1 MSCDV
6 LNVSLRELRRGHELS
21 QEQRRDLR
29 AHLLESCEDCLS
41 LLEGSEGRAVLG
53 ELAGPLARLT
63 EERSDAMFTRA
74 IERARANS
82 EKRDTAAPV
91 VPLDA
96 DTRWT
101 LSPSA
106 LGERRTPRMQLAP
119 PTSILIVD
127 DDAAVR
133 DVISVLLQEEG
144 YECRTA
150 SSAEAALDVAA
161 AEAPPLVI
169 SDMKM
174 PGRDGIWLLEA
185 FRERYPETAVI
196 MLTGYGD
203 TEAAVDCL
211 RRGAVDY
218 LLKPPKL
225 TDLIRAIERALA
237 KRRIELARKRYQKKL
252 ERKVRDRT
260 GELRTALRNIQGTY
274 QTTLLALVRALDA
287 REHET
292 SDHSQR
298 VVKYTE
304 VIAERLGLRGPEL
317 EEIGRGA
324 LLHDIGKIGVPDA
337 VLLKPAKLT
346 PEEWKEM
353 RRHPDIG
360 YDMIRSIEFLNTPA
374 AIVLSHQ
381 ERFDGKGYPR
391 CLRGEEIHIGAR
403 IFAVADTLDAM
414 TSDRP
419 YRRGTTFE
427 NAVAEVQRCAGS
439 QFDPEV
445 VRAFLDIR
453 VKNLRRIKED
463 MAAARPCEAS
473 QMEQDAREAEEALD
487 RALEAA
493 DEAENSVG
501 EDESARVSLGR
512 GIRGSGNSFLT
523 GPGATAGELAV
534 SSPFSDGS
542 FQVRGIRGTSGG
554 ARSRPRPVAAVG
566 DCIPTAPAT
575 VLVHSRGPPNVGG
588 PVPSVWGA
596 LGLWR
601 GTLAPLPLDAPRLWR
616 TPCMRAAHGFSA
628 SPVPRRRMRLDD
640 VAERC
645 PRRGD
650 GQGSRPLESSATAGD
665 LPDPEHLLR
674 AHAIGRWE
682 TKHVEMG
689 LDPFRHG
696 DRCRVGDRLGHSM
709 TFSARTSGQ
718 RCVSSSAASGAR
730 TPSCCSWS
738 TQRQFWWSSRSD
750 SGP

>member
-1 MSCDV
+1 M
-6 LNVSLRELRRGHELS
+6 
-21 QEQRRDLR
+21 
-29 AHLLESCEDCLS
+29 HLVDNL
-41 LLEGSEGRAVLG
+41 
-53 ELAGPLARLT
+53 
-63 EERSDAMFTRA
+63 
-74 IERARANS
+74 
-82 EKRDTAAPV
+82 AAP
-91 VPLDA
+91 
-96 DTRWT
+96 TRV
-101 LSPSA
+101 
-106 LGERRTPRMQLAP
+106 
-119 PTSILIVD
+119 LIVD
-127 DDAAVR
+127 DDASVR

-260 GELRTALRNIQGTY
+260 GELRTALRDIQGTY

-304 VIAERLGLRGPEL
+304 AIAERLSLRGPEL

-346 PEEWKEM
+346 QAEWIEM

-360 YDMIRSIEFLNTPA
+360 HEMIRNIEFLNIPA
-374 AIVLSHQ
+374 TIVLSHQ
-381 ERFDGKGYPR
+381 EKFDGKGYPR
-391 CLRGEEIHIGAR
+391 GLRGEEIHIGAR

-419 YRRGTTFE
+419 YRKGTTFE
-427 NAVAEVQRCAGS
+427 NAVDEIQRCAGS

-445 VRAFLDIR
+445 VRAFLDIG
-453 VKNLRRIKED
+453 VKSLRRIKED
-463 MAAARPCEAS
+463 MAAAKAREAGEI
-473 QMEQDAREAEEALD
+473 EQDARDAEEAMD
-487 RALEAA
+487 RAL
-493 DEAENSVG
+493 DSV
-501 EDESARVSLGR
+501 D
-512 GIRGSGNSFLT
+512 
-523 GPGATAGELAV
+523 LA
-534 SSPFSDGS
+534 
-542 FQVRGIRGTSGG
+542 
-554 ARSRPRPVAAVG
+554 SR
-566 DCIPTAPAT
+566 
-575 VLVHSRGPPNVGG
+575 
-588 PVPSVWGA
+588 
-596 LGLWR
+596 
-601 GTLAPLPLDAPRLWR
+601 LA
-616 TPCMRAAHGFSA
+616 
-628 SPVPRRRMRLDD
+628 
-640 VAERC
+640 
-645 PRRGD
+645 
-650 GQGSRPLESSATAGD
+650 Q
-665 LPDPEHLLR
+665 
-674 AHAIGRWE
+674 
-682 TKHVEMG
+682 
-689 LDPFRHG
+689 
-696 DRCRVGDRLGHSM
+696 
-709 TFSARTSGQ
+709 GQ
-718 RCVSSSAASGAR
+718 R
-730 TPSCCSWS
+730 
-738 TQRQFWWSSRSD
+738 
-750 SGP
+750 

>member
-1 MSCDV
+1 M
-6 LNVSLRELRRGHELS
+6 
-21 QEQRRDLR
+21 
-29 AHLLESCEDCLS
+29 HLVDNL
-41 LLEGSEGRAVLG
+41 
-53 ELAGPLARLT
+53 
-63 EERSDAMFTRA
+63 
-74 IERARANS
+74 
-82 EKRDTAAPV
+82 AAP
-91 VPLDA
+91 
-96 DTRWT
+96 TR
-101 LSPSA
+101 
-106 LGERRTPRMQLAP
+106 
-119 PTSILIVD
+119 ILIVD
-127 DDAAVR
+127 DDASVR

-150 SSAEAALDVAA
+150 SSAESALDVAA

-445 VRAFLDIR
+445 VRAFLDIG

-463 MAAARPCEAS
+463 MAAAKAREAG
-473 QMEQDAREAEEALD
+473 QVEQDARDAEEALD
-487 RALEAA
+487 RALSDSVDA
-493 DEAENSVG
+493 D
-501 EDESARVSLGR
+501 
-512 GIRGSGNSFLT
+512 
-523 GPGATAGELAV
+523 
-534 SSPFSDGS
+534 
-542 FQVRGIRGTSGG
+542 
-554 ARSRPRPVAAVG
+554 VAAR
-566 DCIPTAPAT
+566 IA
-575 VLVHSRGPPNVGG
+575 
-588 PVPSVWGA
+588 
-596 LGLWR
+596 
-601 GTLAPLPLDAPRLWR
+601 
-616 TPCMRAAHGFSA
+616 
-628 SPVPRRRMRLDD
+628 
-640 VAERC
+640 
-645 PRRGD
+645 
-650 GQGSRPLESSATAGD
+650 Q
-665 LPDPEHLLR
+665 
-674 AHAIGRWE
+674 
-682 TKHVEMG
+682 
-689 LDPFRHG
+689 
-696 DRCRVGDRLGHSM
+696 
-709 TFSARTSGQ
+709 GQ
-718 RCVSSSAASGAR
+718 R
-730 TPSCCSWS
+730 
-738 TQRQFWWSSRSD
+738 
-750 SGP
+750 

>member
-1 MSCDV
+1 M
-6 LNVSLRELRRGHELS
+6 
-21 QEQRRDLR
+21 
-29 AHLLESCEDCLS
+29 HLVDNL
-41 LLEGSEGRAVLG
+41 
-53 ELAGPLARLT
+53 
-63 EERSDAMFTRA
+63 
-74 IERARANS
+74 
-82 EKRDTAAPV
+82 AAP
-91 VPLDA
+91 
-96 DTRWT
+96 TR
-101 LSPSA
+101 
-106 LGERRTPRMQLAP
+106 
-119 PTSILIVD
+119 ILIVD
-127 DDAAVR
+127 DDASVR

-150 SSAEAALDVAA
+150 SSAEAALDIAA

-185 FRERYPETAVI
+185 FRERYSETAVI

-304 VIAERLGLRGPEL
+304 HIAERLGLRGPEL

-381 ERFDGKGYPR
+381 ERFDGRGYPR

-419 YRRGTTFE
+419 YRKGTTFE
-427 NAVAEVQRCAGS
+427 NAVDEIERCAGS

-445 VRAFLDIR
+445 VRAFLDIG

-463 MAAARPCEAS
+463 MAATKARES
-473 QMEQDAREAEEALD
+473 GEVEQDARDAEEALD
-487 RALEAA
+487 RAL
-493 DEAENSVG
+493 DTV
-501 EDESARVSLGR
+501 D
-512 GIRGSGNSFLT
+512 
-523 GPGATAGELAV
+523 
-534 SSPFSDGS
+534 
-542 FQVRGIRGTSGG
+542 
-554 ARSRPRPVAAVG
+554 VAAR
-566 DCIPTAPAT
+566 IA
-575 VLVHSRGPPNVGG
+575 
-588 PVPSVWGA
+588 
-596 LGLWR
+596 
-601 GTLAPLPLDAPRLWR
+601 
-616 TPCMRAAHGFSA
+616 
-628 SPVPRRRMRLDD
+628 
-640 VAERC
+640 
-645 PRRGD
+645 
-650 GQGSRPLESSATAGD
+650 Q
-665 LPDPEHLLR
+665 
-674 AHAIGRWE
+674 
-682 TKHVEMG
+682 
-689 LDPFRHG
+689 
-696 DRCRVGDRLGHSM
+696 
-709 TFSARTSGQ
+709 GQ
-718 RCVSSSAASGAR
+718 R
-730 TPSCCSWS
+730 
-738 TQRQFWWSSRSD
+738 
-750 SGP
+750 

>member
-1 MSCDV
+1 M
-6 LNVSLRELRRGHELS
+6 
-21 QEQRRDLR
+21 
-29 AHLLESCEDCLS
+29 HLVDNL
-41 LLEGSEGRAVLG
+41 
-53 ELAGPLARLT
+53 
-63 EERSDAMFTRA
+63 
-74 IERARANS
+74 
-82 EKRDTAAPV
+82 AAP
-91 VPLDA
+91 
-96 DTRWT
+96 TR
-101 LSPSA
+101 
-106 LGERRTPRMQLAP
+106 
-119 PTSILIVD
+119 ILIVD
-127 DDAAVR
+127 DDASVR

-150 SSAEAALDVAA
+150 SSAEAALDIAA

-185 FRERYPETAVI
+185 FRERYAETAVI

-260 GELRTALRNIQGTY
+260 GELRTALRDIQGTY

-304 VIAERLGLRGPEL
+304 AIAERLSLRGPDL

-381 ERFDGKGYPR
+381 ERFDGRGYPR
-391 CLRGEEIHIGAR
+391 GLRGEEIHIGAR

-419 YRRGTTFE
+419 YRKGTTFE
-427 NAVAEVQRCAGS
+427 NAVDEIDRCAGS

-445 VRAFLDIR
+445 VRAFLDIG

-463 MAAARPCEAS
+463 MAAAKAREAGEI
-473 QMEQDAREAEEALD
+473 EQDARDAEEALD
-487 RALEAA
+487 RAL
-493 DEAENSVG
+493 D
-501 EDESARVSLGR
+501 
-512 GIRGSGNSFLT
+512 
-523 GPGATAGELAV
+523 
-534 SSPFSDGS
+534 
-542 FQVRGIRGTSGG
+542 
-554 ARSRPRPVAAVG
+554 
-566 DCIPTAPAT
+566 T
-575 VLVHSRGPPNVGG
+575 V
-588 PVPSVWGA
+588 
-596 LGLWR
+596 
-601 GTLAPLPLDAPRLWR
+601 
-616 TPCMRAAHGFSA
+616 
-628 SPVPRRRMRLDD
+628 D
-640 VAERC
+640 VATRIA
-645 PRRGD
+645 
-650 GQGSRPLESSATAGD
+650 Q
-665 LPDPEHLLR
+665 
-674 AHAIGRWE
+674 
-682 TKHVEMG
+682 
-689 LDPFRHG
+689 
-696 DRCRVGDRLGHSM
+696 
-709 TFSARTSGQ
+709 GQ
-718 RCVSSSAASGAR
+718 R
-730 TPSCCSWS
+730 
-738 TQRQFWWSSRSD
+738 
-750 SGP
+750 

>member
-1 MSCDV
+1 M
-6 LNVSLRELRRGHELS
+6 
-21 QEQRRDLR
+21 
-29 AHLLESCEDCLS
+29 HLVDNL
-41 LLEGSEGRAVLG
+41 
-53 ELAGPLARLT
+53 
-63 EERSDAMFTRA
+63 
-74 IERARANS
+74 
-82 EKRDTAAPV
+82 AAP
-91 VPLDA
+91 
-96 DTRWT
+96 TR
-101 LSPSA
+101 
-106 LGERRTPRMQLAP
+106 
-119 PTSILIVD
+119 ILIVD
-127 DDAAVR
+127 DDASVR

-150 SSAEAALDVAA
+150 SSAEAALDIAA

-185 FRERYPETAVI
+185 FRERYSETAVI

-304 VIAERLGLRGPEL
+304 AIAERLSLRGPEL

-381 ERFDGKGYPR
+381 ERFDGRGYPR
-391 CLRGEEIHIGAR
+391 GLRGEEIHIGAR
-403 IFAVADTLDAM
+403 IFAAADTLDAM

-419 YRRGTTFE
+419 YRKGTTFE
-427 NAVAEVQRCAGS
+427 NAVDEIQRCAGS

-445 VRAFLDIR
+445 VRAFLDIG

-463 MAAARPCEAS
+463 MAAAKARES
-473 QMEQDAREAEEALD
+473 GEVEQDARDAEEALD
-487 RALEAA
+487 RALETV
-493 DEAENSVG
+493 D
-501 EDESARVSLGR
+501 
-512 GIRGSGNSFLT
+512 
-523 GPGATAGELAV
+523 
-534 SSPFSDGS
+534 
-542 FQVRGIRGTSGG
+542 
-554 ARSRPRPVAAVG
+554 VAAR
-566 DCIPTAPAT
+566 IA
-575 VLVHSRGPPNVGG
+575 
-588 PVPSVWGA
+588 
-596 LGLWR
+596 
-601 GTLAPLPLDAPRLWR
+601 
-616 TPCMRAAHGFSA
+616 
-628 SPVPRRRMRLDD
+628 
-640 VAERC
+640 
-645 PRRGD
+645 
-650 GQGSRPLESSATAGD
+650 Q
-665 LPDPEHLLR
+665 
-674 AHAIGRWE
+674 
-682 TKHVEMG
+682 
-689 LDPFRHG
+689 
-696 DRCRVGDRLGHSM
+696 
-709 TFSARTSGQ
+709 GQ
-718 RCVSSSAASGAR
+718 R
-730 TPSCCSWS
+730 
-738 TQRQFWWSSRSD
+738 
-750 SGP
+750 

>member
-1 MSCDV
+1 M
-6 LNVSLRELRRGHELS
+6 
-21 QEQRRDLR
+21 
-29 AHLLESCEDCLS
+29 HLVDNL
-41 LLEGSEGRAVLG
+41 
-53 ELAGPLARLT
+53 
-63 EERSDAMFTRA
+63 
-74 IERARANS
+74 
-82 EKRDTAAPV
+82 AAP
-91 VPLDA
+91 
-96 DTRWT
+96 TR
-101 LSPSA
+101 
-106 LGERRTPRMQLAP
+106 
-119 PTSILIVD
+119 ILIVD
-127 DDAAVR
+127 DDASVR

-150 SSAEAALDVAA
+150 SSAEAALDIAA

-304 VIAERLGLRGPEL
+304 AIAERLSLRGPEL

-346 PEEWKEM
+346 TEEWKEM

-381 ERFDGKGYPR
+381 ERFDGRGYPR

-419 YRRGTTFE
+419 YRKGTTFE
-427 NAVAEVQRCAGS
+427 NAVDEIQRCAGS

-445 VRAFLDIR
+445 VRAFMDIG
-453 VKNLRRIKED
+453 VKNLRRIKDD
-463 MAAARPCEAS
+463 MAAAKARES
-473 QMEQDAREAEEALD
+473 GEVEQDARDAEEALD
-487 RALEAA
+487 RAL
-493 DEAENSVG
+493 D
-501 EDESARVSLGR
+501 
-512 GIRGSGNSFLT
+512 
-523 GPGATAGELAV
+523 
-534 SSPFSDGS
+534 
-542 FQVRGIRGTSGG
+542 
-554 ARSRPRPVAAVG
+554 
-566 DCIPTAPAT
+566 T
-575 VLVHSRGPPNVGG
+575 V
-588 PVPSVWGA
+588 
-596 LGLWR
+596 
-601 GTLAPLPLDAPRLWR
+601 
-616 TPCMRAAHGFSA
+616 
-628 SPVPRRRMRLDD
+628 D
-640 VAERC
+640 VATRIA
-645 PRRGD
+645 
-650 GQGSRPLESSATAGD
+650 Q
-665 LPDPEHLLR
+665 
-674 AHAIGRWE
+674 
-682 TKHVEMG
+682 
-689 LDPFRHG
+689 
-696 DRCRVGDRLGHSM
+696 
-709 TFSARTSGQ
+709 GQ
-718 RCVSSSAASGAR
+718 R
-730 TPSCCSWS
+730 
-738 TQRQFWWSSRSD
+738 
-750 SGP
+750 

>member
-1 MSCDV
+1 M
-6 LNVSLRELRRGHELS
+6 
-21 QEQRRDLR
+21 
-29 AHLLESCEDCLS
+29 HLVDNL
-41 LLEGSEGRAVLG
+41 
-53 ELAGPLARLT
+53 
-63 EERSDAMFTRA
+63 
-74 IERARANS
+74 
-82 EKRDTAAPV
+82 AAP
-91 VPLDA
+91 
-96 DTRWT
+96 TR
-101 LSPSA
+101 
-106 LGERRTPRMQLAP
+106 
-119 PTSILIVD
+119 ILIVD
-127 DDAAVR
+127 DDASVR

-150 SSAEAALDVAA
+150 SSAETALDIAA

-304 VIAERLGLRGPEL
+304 AIAERLSLRGPEL

-346 PEEWKEM
+346 QDEWKEM

-381 ERFDGKGYPR
+381 ERFDGRGYPR
-391 CLRGEEIHIGAR
+391 GLRGEEIHIGAR

-419 YRRGTTFE
+419 YRKGTTFE
-427 NAVAEVQRCAGS
+427 NAVDEIDRCSGS

-445 VRAFLDIR
+445 VRAFLDIG

-463 MAAARPCEAS
+463 MAAAKARES
-473 QMEQDAREAEEALD
+473 GDVEQDARDAEEALD
-487 RALEAA
+487 RALETV
-493 DEAENSVG
+493 D
-501 EDESARVSLGR
+501 
-512 GIRGSGNSFLT
+512 
-523 GPGATAGELAV
+523 
-534 SSPFSDGS
+534 
-542 FQVRGIRGTSGG
+542 
-554 ARSRPRPVAAVG
+554 VAAR
-566 DCIPTAPAT
+566 IA
-575 VLVHSRGPPNVGG
+575 
-588 PVPSVWGA
+588 
-596 LGLWR
+596 
-601 GTLAPLPLDAPRLWR
+601 
-616 TPCMRAAHGFSA
+616 
-628 SPVPRRRMRLDD
+628 
-640 VAERC
+640 
-645 PRRGD
+645 
-650 GQGSRPLESSATAGD
+650 Q
-665 LPDPEHLLR
+665 
-674 AHAIGRWE
+674 
-682 TKHVEMG
+682 
-689 LDPFRHG
+689 
-696 DRCRVGDRLGHSM
+696 
-709 TFSARTSGQ
+709 GQ
-718 RCVSSSAASGAR
+718 R
-730 TPSCCSWS
+730 
-738 TQRQFWWSSRSD
+738 
-750 SGP
+750 

>member
-1 MSCDV
+1 M
-6 LNVSLRELRRGHELS
+6 
-21 QEQRRDLR
+21 
-29 AHLLESCEDCLS
+29 HLVDNL
-41 LLEGSEGRAVLG
+41 
-53 ELAGPLARLT
+53 
-63 EERSDAMFTRA
+63 
-74 IERARANS
+74 
-82 EKRDTAAPV
+82 AAP
-91 VPLDA
+91 
-96 DTRWT
+96 TR
-101 LSPSA
+101 
-106 LGERRTPRMQLAP
+106 
-119 PTSILIVD
+119 ILIVD
-127 DDAAVR
+127 DDASVR

-150 SSAEAALDVAA
+150 SSAEAALDIAA

-304 VIAERLGLRGPEL
+304 AIAERLSLRGPEL

-346 PEEWKEM
+346 TEEWKEM

-381 ERFDGKGYPR
+381 ERFDGRGYPR

-419 YRRGTTFE
+419 YRKGTTFE
-427 NAVAEVQRCAGS
+427 NAVDEIQRCAGS

-445 VRAFLDIR
+445 VCAFMDIG
-453 VKNLRRIKED
+453 VKNLRRIKDD
-463 MAAARPCEAS
+463 MAAAKARES
-473 QMEQDAREAEEALD
+473 GEVEQDARDAEEALD
-487 RALEAA
+487 RALE
-493 DEAENSVG
+493 
-501 EDESARVSLGR
+501 
-512 GIRGSGNSFLT
+512 
-523 GPGATAGELAV
+523 
-534 SSPFSDGS
+534 
-542 FQVRGIRGTSGG
+542 
-554 ARSRPRPVAAVG
+554 
-566 DCIPTAPAT
+566 T
-575 VLVHSRGPPNVGG
+575 V
-588 PVPSVWGA
+588 
-596 LGLWR
+596 
-601 GTLAPLPLDAPRLWR
+601 
-616 TPCMRAAHGFSA
+616 
-628 SPVPRRRMRLDD
+628 D
-640 VAERC
+640 VATRIA
-645 PRRGD
+645 
-650 GQGSRPLESSATAGD
+650 Q
-665 LPDPEHLLR
+665 
-674 AHAIGRWE
+674 
-682 TKHVEMG
+682 
-689 LDPFRHG
+689 
-696 DRCRVGDRLGHSM
+696 
-709 TFSARTSGQ
+709 GQ
-718 RCVSSSAASGAR
+718 R
-730 TPSCCSWS
+730 
-738 TQRQFWWSSRSD
+738 
-750 SGP
+750 